1 MVEVVVVGVVELR
14 ELGGDQG
21 QDGQELWPKYWKGTV
36 DRRIAD
42 PDNYLC
48 ATQDAVT
55 SS

>member
-1 MVEVVVVGVVELR
+1 MVEVVVVGVELS
-14 ELGGDQG
+14 ELGVDQG

-36 DRRIAD
+36 AD

-48 ATQDAVT
+48 ETQDAVT